1 MNILYYIA
9 NSFEPRTSTALILQ
23 VKPPTTLP
31 PLLFSSLVYAHAVA
45 CIVETKVNA
54 VG

>member
-1 MNILYYIA
+1 M
-9 NSFEPRTSTALILQ
+9 LQ
-23 VKPPTTLP
+23 VTPPKPLP

-45 CIVETKVNA
+45 CIVETKLNA